1 MASTPVLPRQAWSSQ
16 TGSPMTMAGRDL
28 LFFLSHGYLG
38 AFVRTRA

>member
-28 LFFLSHGYLG
+28 LLLSHGYLG